1 MPADLRTAAL
11 RAIEWAV
18 CALVLNL
25 IWEVAQ
31 LPLYA
36 FAPAVRTSERVW
48 YVVHCT
54 AGDVGIALAS
64 FGVAALG
71 TREPDW
77 PGRRPWVGLALAL
90 VAGLAWTA
98 YSEYQN
104 VYVRGTWAYAEA
116 MPTVFRIGLLPM
128 LQWLVLPPLALLA
141 LRYRGGV
148 RGDGLP

>member
-1 MPADLRTAAL
+1 MRAVLRTASL
-11 RAIEWAV
+11 KAIEWAGW
-18 CALVLNL
+18 ALVLNL

-31 LPLYA
+31 LPFYA
-36 FAPAVRTSERVW
+36 FAPALRTSELVW
-48 YVVHCT
+48 NVVHCT

-77 PGRRPWVGLALAL
+77 PGHRPWGGLAAAL

-98 YSEYQN
+98 YSEWQN

-116 MPTVFRIGLLPM
+116 MPTVFGIGLLPV

-141 LRYRGGV
+141 LRYRLRV
-148 RGDGLP
+148 RGDGPP